1 MAGGIYRC
9 LGATAQL
16 RLRAAEW
23 DPCASGVDALKLAK
37 VSGLCRERVQVQR
50 SVSPRPLDTLR
61 HRPRSNSPARSL
73 LEKPQPS
80 VATSGS
86 RQPRRTR
93 WKNCSPSIPL
103 PASKPSVPCCMHGPW
118 LRLAHQGR
126 LLPGVQPVLDHH
138 AVAAGGACVQA
149 VARRNRPVRVAGRYA
164 ILLFDRSLSN
174 TCLTMTQ
181 RVLLAAFHSTTCRG
195 ARSF

>member
-1 MAGGIYRC
+1 MNNVTAVTFGVWLVAGGIYRC

-16 RLRAAEW
+16 RLRAADW

-50 SVSPRPLDTLR
+50 SVSPRPPDTLR

-93 WKNCSPSIPL
+93 WKNCSPSIPCP
-103 PASKPSVPCCMHGPW
+103 PANRAC
-118 LRLAHQGR
+118 LAVCTGR
-126 LLPGVQPVLDHH
+126 GYDW
-138 AVAAGGACVQA
+138 
-149 VARRNRPVRVAGRYA
+149 RIRVDFCPAFS
-164 ILLFDRSLSN
+164 LFWTTTPL
-174 TCLTMTQ
+174 
-181 RVLLAAFHSTTCRG
+181 LLAGPAFRLSQGGIALFALPVATLSYFLTDR
-195 ARSF
+195 FPIP